1 MKAVKELRDMKPEAL
16 NSKLADLNKELFKL
30 NGLRASGAVAENP
43 SRMRQVRRTIARIHT
58 LLREKAG
65 EQ

>member
-1 MKAVKELRDMKPEAL
+1 MKSVKELREMKSDAL
-16 NSKLADLNKELFKL
+16 TTKLNALRKELFQL
-30 NGLRASGAVAENP
+30 NGLRASGSVAENP
-43 SRMRQVRRTIARIHT
+43 SRHRVVRRTIARIHT

>member
-1 MKAVKELRDMKPEAL
+1 MKAVKELREMKVDAL
-16 NSKLADLNKELFKL
+16 TAKLAELNKEMFRL

-43 SRMRQVRRTIARIHT
+43 SRMRQVRRTIARVHT